1 MFDIGNGPAG
11 RADGV
16 IVGGEAQQA
25 VSTTPANAAASPD
38 IQQTRWRIDPQRS
51 SVEFRVRKLCGDE
64 IRDEAAGRYGR
75 ALAALILVVADPPP
89 AK

>member
-25 VSTTPANAAASPD
+25 VSTTPANAADSPD

-51 SVEFRVRKLCGDE
+51 ASSSASASG
-64 IRDEAAGRYGR
+64 AATRFATRPPG
-75 ALAALILVVADPPP
+75 ATAARLPP
-89 AK
+89 